1 MIKSNDFDMKKELYA
16 HQETISI
23 MSQAKEAQI
32 KLYKTRED
40 KELDKVIALENKV
53 KVLNDIVYKTGQS
66 VQTMNMLNRNCKTS
80 FAKPEFLK
88 KAQRA
93 NPRLYEWCYNDNLAL
108 IQMTD
113 TYFVEYTGIEV
124 KHFRDTL
131 LQHLGNVK
139 KSVAERTRHQR
150 QYERRVNKRQ
160 MQTQES
166 KIDTGKALDAD
177 LVDTESIRTD
187 STVQDDNSMSG
198 NDTYAD
204 DADIR
209 PIYDEESM
217 AEYPEKCQVK
227 SPMLDSSPDN
237 QTTEYSKQSLESE
250 NILLKETVAQF
261 QKDFSRMEAH
271 CIALE
276 LKYQN
281 QSLKSG
287 QHGQILNETSNKAK
301 IEKEI
306 DVLETMNIE
315 LEHSVATL
323 RKENETLKQHYK
335 DLYDSIKITRSK
347 TTEQTTSLLANNAEL
362 KAQIQEKV
370 FAIAALKNDLRKL
383 KGNSVDTKFDKT
395 SVLGK
400 PVLQSLRNQSV
411 VRQPNAFKSARAQM
425 SKQRFASQVDV
436 NKNLSKPVTQHY
448 LPKKTESA
456 FAKPDHVIAS
466 SSSRNSSKNMPR
478 FSSNDM
484 VHNHYLDE
492 ARKKTQER
500 DRNSKTS
507 VMPSARFQ
515 STADGSKP
523 KPRSNNQTSRSLPV
537 SKSSRVTITA
547 VPKADH
553 SKSSS
558 SFSDSKNFVCS
569 TCHKCVFNANHDACI
584 TKLLKE
590 VNSRAKIQ
598 SHKTRN
604 SNKPVDQ
611 KSHTHKPG
619 RQIFTGHRFSPNK
632 TSVVYEKTSP
642 RSDLRWKTT
651 GRIFKSVGLRWIPTG
666 KLFDSCTS
674 KVDSEPLH
682 GSNVDIPH
690 IHECK
695 QTLDVSAGTSINV
708 QKEQSLDLSLVVS
721 KSSAV
726 HAADAPDKRQQHN
739 KTYFSTTTVVT
750 DAPPLNIHT
759 TPHTTNQTPTQVPTV
774 TANENIIQAETN
786 KDNAQVKED
795 EFINIFS
802 TPLETDGEM
811 CMFALTVS
819 QTEPKNIKEVMAD
832 FAWIESMQ
840 KELHQFDRL
849 DVWELVDRPLCKNV
863 INMKWIWKN
872 KRDEENTVIRNKS
885 HLVAKG
891 YAQKE
896 GIDFEESFAPVA
908 RLEAVRLFIA
918 YAAHKSFTIHQSTRG
933 IFINQAKYAQEI
945 LKKQGMTSLK
955 HVPSMATKHLD
966 ADLSG
971 TPVDQTKYRSMV
983 GALMYLTTSRPDI
996 VHATCYCTRYQA
1008 KPSKKHLTA
1017 VKRIFRYLKDSINM
1031 GLWYPKGIGFELTAF
1046 LDLDHAGCLDSRKST
1061 SGGIQFIG
1069 SDKLVSWSS
1078 KKQDCT
1084 LMSSAEAEYVSLSAC
1099 YAQVLWLKLPHR
1111 LWLSL

>member
-1 MIKSNDFDMKKELYA
+1 MTAFWVVNKQFQKFINSKF
-16 HQETISI
+16 T
-23 MSQAKEAQI
+23 
-32 KLYKTRED
+32 
-40 KELDKVIALENKV
+40 LDY
-53 KVLNDIVYKTGQS
+53 DS
-66 VQTMNMLNRNCKTS
+66 
-80 FAKPEFLK
+80 
-88 KAQRA
+88 
-93 NPRLYEWCYNDNLAL
+93 
-108 IQMTD
+108 QMTD
-113 TYFVEYTGIEV
+113 TYFVEYTRIEV
-124 KHFRDTL
+124 QHFRDTL

-139 KSVAERTRHQR
+139 KFVAERKRHQR

-166 KIDTGKALDAD
+166 MIHTGKAVDNG
-177 LVDTESIRTD
+177 LVVMESIRTE
-187 STVQDDNSMSG
+187 SEVQDDSSRSG
-198 NDTYAD
+198 NDRDAD

-209 PIYDEESM
+209 PIYDEEPM
-217 AEYPEKCQVK
+217 AEVQLTAECNIFAIGQQHTEQPEIIVEGRVDQYPETCQVK

-281 QSLKSG
+281 QALKSG

-400 PVLQSLRNQSV
+400 PVLPSLRNQSV
-411 VRQPNAFKSARAQM
+411 VRQPNAFKSERAQM

-448 LPKKTESA
+448 LPKKTEST
-456 FAKPDHVIAS
+456 FAKPDHMIAS

-611 KSHTHKPG
+611 KSHTQKHG
-619 RQIFTGHRFSPNK
+619 RQIFTRDRFSPNK
-632 TSVVYEKTSP
+632 TSAVYEKTSS
-642 RSDLRWKTT
+642 RSDLRWKPT
-651 GRIFKSVGLRWIPTG
+651 GRIFKTVGLRWIPTG
-666 KLFDSCTS
+666 KLFNSCTT
-674 KVDSEPLH
+674 KVDSEPPH
-682 GSNVDIPH
+682 GSNVDIPN
-690 IHECK
+690 IYVCK
-695 QTLDVSAGTSINV
+695 QTLDLSAGTSLNG
-708 QKEQSLDLSLVVS
+708 QKQQRIDLSAGALYNV
-721 KSSAV
+721 K
-726 HAADAPDKRQQHN
+726 Q
-739 KTYFSTTTVVT
+739 
-750 DAPPLNIHT
+750 
-759 TPHTTNQTPTQVPTV
+759 
-774 TANENIIQAETN
+774 EN
-786 KDNAQVKED
+786 
-795 EFINIFS
+795 
-802 TPLETDGEM
+802 L
-811 CMFALTVS
+811 
-819 QTEPKNIKEVMAD
+819 
-832 FAWIESMQ
+832 
-840 KELHQFDRL
+840 R
-849 DVWELVDRPLCKNV
+849 VWL
-863 INMKWIWKN
+863 
-872 KRDEENTVIRNKS
+872 
-885 HLVAKG
+885 
-891 YAQKE
+891 
-896 GIDFEESFAPVA
+896 
-908 RLEAVRLFIA
+908 
-918 YAAHKSFTIHQSTRG
+918 
-933 IFINQAKYAQEI
+933 
-945 LKKQGMTSLK
+945 LKKMISQK
-955 HVPSMATKHLD
+955 PVPEWFH
-966 ADLSG
+966 
-971 TPVDQTKYRSMV
+971 
-983 GALMYLTTSRPDI
+983 
-996 VHATCYCTRYQA
+996 
-1008 KPSKKHLTA
+1008 
-1017 VKRIFRYLKDSINM
+1017 KR
-1031 GLWYPKGIGFELTAF
+1031 
-1046 LDLDHAGCLDSRKST
+1046 
-1061 SGGIQFIG
+1061 
-1069 SDKLVSWSS
+1069 
-1078 KKQDCT
+1078 
-1084 LMSSAEAEYVSLSAC
+1084 
-1099 YAQVLWLKLPHR
+1099 
-1111 LWLSL
+1111 